1 MMHRRFTHLPG
12 LVFAVLALLLL
23 ASACTVSQEVPFD
36 SSPDVDTN
44 EESSSGAA
52 TVVDDPDCNPDNAR
66 PSLEPTEPLPAPG
79 AMPSGSRMDEI
90 ATRGSLRI
98 GVAQDT
104 LLFGFLNPK
113 TGEIEGFDVEI
124 GKLVA
129 EAIFGTSDGT
139 VELIPIT
146 SAQRIPGLID
156 DEFDIVVKTMTIT
169 CSRWGQ
175 IDFSSV
181 YYESGQKLLVSEDS
195 GITRIEDMTSD
206 QVVCAADGTTSI
218 QAIDNFPVQSVG
230 VETWT
235 DCLVLFQQG
244 RTQGISTDDTILAGL
259 AVQDPFAVVVGDLFS
274 EEPYGIGSS
283 KNYPEFTRFINA
295 VLEQARQDGSWQ
307 ELYDSWLVDTLGAQT
322 PPAAEYR

>member
-1 MMHRRFTHLPG
+1 MDASSRLTVL
-12 LVFAVLALLLL
+12 VLALLSLL
-23 ASACTVSQEVPFD
+23 LVASACTVSSEVPFE
-36 SSPDVDTN
+36 SSPPVETAADDGG
-44 EESSSGAA
+44 SRAA
-52 TVVDDPDCNPDNAR
+52 TPDDPDCDSNNAR
-66 PSLEPTEPLPAPG
+66 PSLAITEALPAAG
-79 AMPSGSRMDEI
+79 NMPAGTRMAEI
-90 ATRGSLRI
+90 AAEGTLRI

-113 TGEIEGFDVEI
+113 SGEIEGFDVEI

-129 EAIFGTSDGT
+129 EAIFGSAEGT

-146 SAQRIPGLID
+146 SAQRIPGINN

-181 YYESGQKLLVSEDS
+181 YYESGQKVLVSEDS

-206 QVVCAADGTTSI
+206 EVVCAADGTTSI
-218 QAIDNFPVQSVG
+218 AAIDNFPVQSVG
-230 VETWT
+230 VATWT

-244 RTQGISTDDTILAGL
+244 KVQGISTDDTILAGL

-283 KNYPEFTRFINA
+283 KDFPEFTQFINA

-307 ELYDSWLVDTLGAQT
+307 ELYDTWLLDTLGAQT
-322 PPAAEYR
+322 PPTAEYR